1 MSPLNCLISVQAKQ
15 KLAQMTTFK
24 HPPSIVSID
33 TSICSGRYDAYVYK
47 YTNIINGKWYVGW
60 HIGMFDGTYWH
71 TSKDKEF
78 IKVFGGSD
86 AVLTLEILST
96 GLIIDMKNLESKILS
111 DQKVRKNPLSY
122 NGSGSP
128 TGNKEPIDLEKVQ
141 EVFEILQERLENGD
155 YEEEDLDIVSLLRS
169 IQVRDKA
176 EEKSHTMRIRDGIL
190 ETGLE
195 FQTPVLIWEGQDPF
209 GDDKDV
215 RGDGNHTILAL
226 LGLKNFN
233 TVKTLRVS
241 REFCEKYNLNLE
253 ELRQIG
259 LKMNPRQVVAKRE
272 TEDEDVIK
280 QLLGL
285 LEGGTDINPS
295 NTEYGK
301 EVCKNLGYKGKKPA
315 YLCKKAIKIHKDNIL
330 AKSGL
335 KRAIYDED
343 HPDNLKSLNRKA
355 ASLNKDRSIVITG
368 NTAQPSKIIRAI
380 LESVTDPIYSDC
392 YNVHLVCHHNGN
404 DNNKKI
410 WDSREKSSLE
420 ILIKAAFAMMAPVV
434 VEENN
439 GLKHEFPRTFTI
451 HEMDHYQ
458 SDIS

>member
-1 MSPLNCLISVQAKQ
+1 
-15 KLAQMTTFK
+15 MTTFK
-24 HPPSIVSID
+24 HPPSIISID
-33 TSICSGRYDAYVYK
+33 TSNCSGRYGAYVYK
-47 YTNIINGKWYVGW
+47 YTNITNGRWYVGW

-71 TSKDKEF
+71 SSEDKEF

-96 GLIIDMKNLESKILS
+96 GLIIDMRNLESKILS
-111 DQKVRKNPLSY
+111 DQKVKKNPLSY

-155 YEEEDLDIVSLLRS
+155 YEEEDLDVVSSLRT

-209 GDDKDV
+209 GDDEDV

-285 LEGGTDINPS
+285 LEGGTNIDPKK
-295 NTEYGK
+295 TEYGK

-368 NTAQPSKIIRAI
+368 NTTYPSKIIRAI

-404 DNNKKI
+404 DNNKKT
-410 WDSREKSSLE
+410 WESREKSSIESLV
-420 ILIKAAFAMMAPVV
+420 KATFNMMAPVV
-434 VEENN
+434 IEEDN
-439 GLKHEFPRTFTI
+439 GLKHEFARTFTI

>member
-1 MSPLNCLISVQAKQ
+1 M
-15 KLAQMTTFK
+15 KLLK
-24 HPPSIVSID
+24 RPPSILEINNL
-33 TSICSGRYDAYVYK
+33 ICIGQSYEAYVYK
-47 YTNIINGKWYVGW
+47 YTNILNGKWYVGW
-60 HIGMFDGTYWH
+60 HLGLFDGTYWH
-71 TSKDKEF
+71 SSKNQEF
-78 IKVFGGSD
+78 LKVFGGSQSI
-86 AVLTLEILST
+86 LKLEILHI
-96 GLIIDMKNLESKILS
+96 GLTIDMKNTESRILT
-111 DQKVRKNPLSY
+111 DQKAKSNPLSY
-122 NGSGSP
+122 NNAGSP
-128 TGNKEPIDLEKVQ
+128 TGNKEPIDIEKCQ
-141 EVFEILQERLENGD
+141 EVVDIIEQKIADGE
-155 YEEEDLDIVSLLRS
+155 YTEEDLNLIASLRS
-169 IQVRDKA
+169 LQVREGAEDK
-176 EEKSHTMRIRDGIL
+176 KHVSRIRDGIL

-209 GDDKDV
+209 GDDEDV

-285 LEGGTDINPS
+285 LERGTNIDPKQ
-295 NTEYGK
+295 TEYGK

-343 HPDNLKSLNRKA
+343 HPDNIKSLNRKA
-355 ASLNKDRSIVITG
+355 DSIRNDRSIVITG
-368 NTAQPSKIIRAI
+368 NTATPSKLIRAI
-380 LESVTDPIYSDC
+380 LESVLDPIYSDR

-410 WDSREKSSLE
+410 WESKEKSSLE
-420 ILIKAAFAMMAPVV
+420 SLIKRNFAMYAPVV
-434 VEENN
+434 IEEDN
-439 GLKHEFPRTFTI
+439 GLKHEFARTFTI

>member
-1 MSPLNCLISVQAKQ
+1 
-15 KLAQMTTFK
+15 MTTFK
-24 HPPSIVSID
+24 HPPSIISID
-33 TSICSGRYDAYVYK
+33 TSNCSGRYGAYVYK
-47 YTNIINGKWYVGW
+47 YTNITNGRWYVGW

-71 TSKDKEF
+71 SSEDKEF
-78 IKVFGGSD
+78 IRVFGGSN

-96 GLIIDMKNLESKILS
+96 GLIIDMRNLESKILS
-111 DQKVRKNPLSY
+111 DQKVKKNPLSY

-155 YEEEDLDIVSLLRS
+155 YEEEDLDVVSSLRT

-209 GDDKDV
+209 GDDEDV

-285 LEGGTDINPS
+285 LEGGTNIDPKQ
-295 NTEYGK
+295 TEYGK
-301 EVCKNLGYKGKKPA
+301 
-315 YLCKKAIKIHKDNIL
+315 
-330 AKSGL
+330 
-335 KRAIYDED
+335 
-343 HPDNLKSLNRKA
+343 
-355 ASLNKDRSIVITG
+355 
-368 NTAQPSKIIRAI
+368 
-380 LESVTDPIYSDC
+380 
-392 YNVHLVCHHNGN
+392 
-404 DNNKKI
+404 
-410 WDSREKSSLE
+410 
-420 ILIKAAFAMMAPVV
+420 
-434 VEENN
+434 
-439 GLKHEFPRTFTI
+439 
-451 HEMDHYQ
+451 
-458 SDIS
+458 

>member
-1 MSPLNCLISVQAKQ
+1 MTKRLKSKHKVDRRLKANLWGRPKSPFNVRAYPPGQHGQNKKGKPTDYGIQLQAKQ
-15 KLAQMTTFK
+15 KLKAYYGNINERQFRNIYRKALAKRGDTTE
-24 HPPSIVSID
+24 
-33 TSICSGRYDAYVYK
+33 
-47 YTNIINGKWYVGW
+47 N
-60 HIGMFDGTYWH
+60 
-71 TSKDKEF
+71 
-78 IKVFGGSD
+78 
-86 AVLTLEILST
+86 
-96 GLIIDMKNLESKILS
+96 LIALLESRLDTVIYRAKFAPTVFAARQLINHGHITVNKK
-111 DQKVRKNPLSY
+111 KVNISSFSVRDKD
-122 NGSGSP
+122 
-128 TGNKEPIDLEKVQ
+128 T
-141 EVFEILQERLENGD
+141 
-155 YEEEDLDIVSLLRS
+155 

-209 GDDKDV
+209 GDDEDV

-285 LEGGTDINPS
+285 LEGGTNIDPKK
-295 NTEYGK
+295 TEYGK

-368 NTAQPSKIIRAI
+368 NTAQPSKLIRAI
-380 LESVTDPIYSDC
+380 LESVTDSIYSDC

-404 DNNKKI
+404 DNNKKT
-410 WDSREKSSLE
+410 WESREKSSIESLV
-420 ILIKAAFAMMAPVV
+420 KATFDMMAPVV
-434 VEENN
+434 IEEDN
-439 GLKHEFPRTFTI
+439 GLKHEFARTFTI

>member
-1 MSPLNCLISVQAKQ
+1 
-15 KLAQMTTFK
+15 
-24 HPPSIVSID
+24 
-33 TSICSGRYDAYVYK
+33 
-47 YTNIINGKWYVGW
+47 
-60 HIGMFDGTYWH
+60 
-71 TSKDKEF
+71 
-78 IKVFGGSD
+78 
-86 AVLTLEILST
+86 
-96 GLIIDMKNLESKILS
+96 
-111 DQKVRKNPLSY
+111 
-122 NGSGSP
+122 
-128 TGNKEPIDLEKVQ
+128 
-141 EVFEILQERLENGD
+141 
-155 YEEEDLDIVSLLRS
+155 
-169 IQVRDKA
+169 
-176 EEKSHTMRIRDGIL
+176 MRIRDGIL

-259 LKMNPRQVVAKRE
+259 LKMNPRQVVATKE

-285 LEGGTDINPS
+285 LERGTNIDPKK
-295 NTEYGK
+295 TDYGK

-404 DNNKKI
+404 DKNKKI
-410 WDSREKSSLE
+410 WDSREKSSVE
-420 ILIKAAFAMMAPVV
+420 NLIKRNFAMYQKVV
-434 VEENN
+434 VEEDN

-458 SDIS
+458 SDIQ

>member
-1 MSPLNCLISVQAKQ
+1 MKTIN
-15 KLAQMTTFK
+15 
-24 HPPSIVSID
+24 HPPSIISID
-33 TSICSGRYDAYVYK
+33 TSKCVERYDAYVYK
-47 YTNIINGKWYVGW
+47 YTNIIDGRWYVGW
-60 HIGMFDGTYWH
+60 HPGMFDGTYWH
-71 TSKDKEF
+71 SSKDKEF
-78 IKVFGGSD
+78 LKVFSGSKPT
-86 AVLTLEILST
+86 LTLEILSI
-96 GLIIDMKNLESKILS
+96 GLIIDMKNLESKILTE
-111 DQKVRKNPLSY
+111 QKVRKNPLSY
-122 NGSGSP
+122 NGAGSP

-141 EVFEILQERLENGD
+141 KVFEILQERLQNGD
-155 YEEEDLDIVSLLRS
+155 YEEEDLDVVSSLRT

-209 GDDKDV
+209 GDDGDV

-226 LGLKNFN
+226 LGLRNFN

-241 REFCEKYNLNLE
+241 REFCEEYNLNLE

-259 LKMNPRQVVAKRE
+259 LKMNPRQVVTKRE

-285 LEGGTDINPS
+285 LEKGTLIDPKK
-295 NTEYGK
+295 TDYGK
-301 EVCKNLGYKGKKPA
+301 EICKNVGYKGRKPA
-315 YLCKKAIKIHKDNIL
+315 YLCNKAIKLHKDNIL

-355 ASLNKDRSIVITG
+355 ASLNKERSIVITG
-368 NTAQPSKIIRAI
+368 NTAYVSKMIRLI
-380 LESVTDPIYSDC
+380 LESVTDSKNYSDC

-404 DNNKKI
+404 DNNKKT
-410 WDSREKSSLE
+410 WESREKSSLE
-420 ILIKAAFAMMAPVV
+420 TLIKSTFAMMAPVV
-434 VEENN
+434 VEEDN
-439 GLKHEFPRTFTI
+439 GLKHEFARTFTI

>member
-1 MSPLNCLISVQAKQ
+1 MKT
-15 KLAQMTTFK
+15 MK
-24 HPPSIVSID
+24 HPPSIISIN
-33 TSICSGRYDAYVYK
+33 TTICVGKYDAYVYK
-47 YTNIINGKWYVGW
+47 YTNINNGKWYIGW

-71 TSKDKEF
+71 SSKNKEF

-285 LEGGTDINPS
+285 LEKGTNIDPKK
-295 NTEYGK
+295 TEYGK
-301 EVCKNLGYKGKKPA
+301 DFCKNLGYKGKKPA

-343 HPDNLKSLNRKA
+343 HPDN
-355 ASLNKDRSIVITG
+355 I
-368 NTAQPSKIIRAI
+368 
-380 LESVTDPIYSDC
+380 
-392 YNVHLVCHHNGN
+392 
-404 DNNKKI
+404 
-410 WDSREKSSLE
+410 
-420 ILIKAAFAMMAPVV
+420 
-434 VEENN
+434 
-439 GLKHEFPRTFTI
+439 
-451 HEMDHYQ
+451 
-458 SDIS
+458 